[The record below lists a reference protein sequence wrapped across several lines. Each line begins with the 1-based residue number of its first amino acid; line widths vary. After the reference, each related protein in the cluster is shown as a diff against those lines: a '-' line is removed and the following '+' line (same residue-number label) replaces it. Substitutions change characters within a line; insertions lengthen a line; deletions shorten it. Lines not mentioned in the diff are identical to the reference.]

1 MKQSTIVDRLHE
13 AHPEL
18 TKQQIADSVARIN
31 EEIANA
37 LAQGG
42 RVEIRGFGTFY
53 LSSRAARRV
62 FNPRSRAGFMVPG
75 RMVPRFKPGK
85 RLRLRIDGKP
95 AASGR

>member
-1 MKQSTIVDRLHE
+1 MKQSTIVDRLYE
-13 AHPEL
+13 AHPDL

-31 EEIANA
+31 EEISNA

-53 LSSRAARRV
+53 LSSRAARRIY
-62 FNPRSRAGFMVPG
+62 NPRSREGFMVPG

-85 RLRLRIDGKP
+85 RLRLKVDGKP
-95 AASGR
+95 APAGD